1 MNPHRIAVVGG
12 KLQGLEALYLL
23 RKAGMETW
31 LADRRETV
39 PAMGLCDRFLQ
50 LDVVREAERA
60 TELFRQTDLILPAT
74 ENPEALDALV
84 RIAETSGVPLAFDP
98 AAFGISSSK
107 RRSDRLM
114 AMHHIPAPRYYPEG
128 DPPYVAKPSAA
139 SGSEGVAYLSSRN
152 EVSMFLKGKDPDD
165 WVIQEFIEGP
175 SYSMEI
181 VGRPG
186 AYETYAATGIHMD
199 DVFDCKRVTTPCSMP
214 RGMEEEIGR
223 IARTLADHVS
233 LEGIMDVEVIARGGR
248 LYVLEIDARIP
259 SQTPS
264 AVYWSTGRNE
274 IAETAQL
281 FLGPWPPVQDE
292 KTKRPPRHSSFL
304 HLLVGNGQIRCAGEH
319 IMTRG
324 GILRLVKGFCRAD
337 EAITDY
343 GPGSPL
349 WRATFLHTADSPEA
363 VEERVLITLESI
375 RRLVG
380 QPLPFVDPSP
390 VHASGL

>member
-1 MNPHRIAVVGG
+1 MKPWRIAVVGG
-12 KLQGLEALYLL
+12 KLQGLEAMVLL

-31 LADRRETV
+31 LVDRKKTV
-39 PAMGLCDRFLQ
+39 SAMGLCDRYLQ
-50 LDVVREAERA
+50 LDVVKEPDKAE
-60 TELFRQTDLILPAT
+60 EMFRQTDLILPAT
-74 ENPEALDALV
+74 ENPEALAALV
-84 RIAETSGVPLAFDP
+84 RIAEASGVPLAFDP
-98 AAFGISSSK
+98 AAFDISSSK
-107 RRSDRLM
+107 RHSDRLM

-128 DPPYVAKPSAA
+128 EPPYVAKPSTA
-139 SGSEGVAYLSSRN
+139 SGSEGVAFLASRQ
-152 EVSMFLKGKDPDD
+152 EVTMFLKGKDPDD

-199 DVFDCKRVTTPCSMP
+199 EVFDCKRVTTPCTMP
-214 RGMEEEIGR
+214 RGLERELER

-274 IAETAQL
+274 IAETVQL
-281 FLGPWPPVQDE
+281 FLGPWPPERDE
-292 KTKRPPRHSSFL
+292 KTKDPPRHSSFL
-304 HLLVGNGQIRCAGEH
+304 HVLVGNGQIRCAGEH
-319 IMTRG
+319 IMTQG
-324 GILRLVKGFCRAD
+324 GVLRLVKGFCRAD

-343 GPGSPL
+343 EPGSPL
-349 WRATFLHTADSPEA
+349 WRATFLHSADSAEA
-363 VEERVLITLESI
+363 VEERILITVETI

-390 VHASGL
+390 IHASGL